1 MQRTIIIES
10 QTRTIAVR
18 QDILLSL
25 EQPAD
30 LLCHLLVRERKSYRW
45 AALAALAATTLGWL
59 NNIFHSCAIKLIKPE

>member
-18 QDILLSL
+18 QDILLPL

-45 AALAALAATTLGWL
+45 ALAALTATTLGWL